1 MEQKLDDGTTG
12 RYLYLHFAE
21 IQDLIAGPRE
31 FSISW
36 NGNVIDDEYSPPE
49 FVVETVP
56 IRISSTCDDNCYV
69 KLRSTNWSNFP
80 PSMNAMEVFW
90 VLQLPQP
97 ETDENDGLSTL
108 INFYVAI

>member
-1 MEQKLDDGTTG
+1 MEPREDIH
-12 RYLYLHFAE
+12 LYLHFAE